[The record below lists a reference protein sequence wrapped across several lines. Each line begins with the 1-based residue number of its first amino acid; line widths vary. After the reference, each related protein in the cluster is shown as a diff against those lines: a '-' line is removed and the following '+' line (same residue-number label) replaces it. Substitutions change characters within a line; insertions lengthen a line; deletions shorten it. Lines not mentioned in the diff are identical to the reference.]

1 MANSS
6 TSQAT
11 RENRPIV
18 VATAALTFIPNGEKL
33 EFEAL
38 VDTGA
43 QATAVTRRVVS
54 RLNTTVTGSGT
65 LVAGVDGATT
75 PIDTLWLRI
84 GVSPLPS
91 KEIRVAV
98 LPWQPD
104 NHDIVLGMDYL
115 ADHDFAIRRGVFE
128 FI

>member
-1 MANSS
+1 MANGS
-6 TSQAT
+6 ADA
-11 RENRPIV
+11 RGEDNRPII
-18 VATAALTFIPNGEKL
+18 VATAALTFIPNGEKVG
-33 EFEAL
+33 FDAL

-43 QATAVTRRVVS
+43 QCTAVTPTVVS
-54 RLNTTVTGSGT
+54 RLRTRVSGSGT
-65 LVAGVDGATT
+65 LVTGIDGARV
-75 PIDTLWLRI
+75 PIGTLWLRI
-84 GVSPLPS
+84 GVPTLPS

-128 FI
+128 II